1 MATKQQRIIAGLDVG
16 TAKCSVVIGEIVRDN
31 QINILGFGSS
41 RSEGIQ
47 RGVVV
52 DIERA
57 GTSIAAA
64 IEQAEKQAGLKL
76 ASLHVGVTG
85 SHISSVNSRGVVAVA
100 KANRDIT
107 PDDVNRALDSAR
119 SVTVPTG
126 REVLHVIPRTFMID
140 GQDGVREPVG
150 MSGYRLEVETHIVTG
165 AVSSLNNLFKA
176 VQRSGVEVEELVLNS
191 LAASVAT
198 LSDAEK
204 RLGVCLVDIGA
215 GTTDLAIYID
225 GSIWHTSVIPVGGNH
240 ITNDLSIVLRT
251 PPESAEQLKVKH
263 GDASVTGPYKG
274 LYADYYGKGPLK
286 HDVRSW
292 VKAESEEA
300 DTPDENIEIE
310 SLEPGRTQPVSR
322 QMFNEIIHAR
332 TRQLFDMVQGEIK
345 KSGYDG
351 MIPAGVVLTGG
362 CAKLTGISDAA
373 AHVLRMPVR
382 VGPPRG
388 LDGLAD
394 TLGAAQ
400 YSTGVGLVM
409 WALQKQNAEL
419 AQREQQQK
427 RGGTTKSLAVS
438 RVVGG
443 WLREFLP

>member
-1 MATKQQRIIAGLDVG
+1 MATKQGKIIAGLDLG
-16 TAKCSVVIGEIVRDN
+16 TAKCSVVIGEIARDN

-41 RSEGIQ
+41 QSEGVT
-47 RGVVV
+47 RGVIV
-52 DIERA
+52 DIEKA
-57 GTSIAAA
+57 SAAIATA

-76 ASLHVGVTG
+76 ASIYVGVTG
-85 SHISSVNSRGVVAVA
+85 GHISSVNSRGVVAVA
-100 KANRDIT
+100 KANRDISHE
-107 PDDVNRALDSAR
+107 DVNRALDSAR

-126 REVLHVIPRTFMID
+126 REVLHVLPRTFMID
-140 GQDGVREPVG
+140 GQDGVRDPIG
-150 MSGYRLEVETHIVTG
+150 MSGYRLEIETHIVTG
-165 AVSSLNNLFKA
+165 AVSALNNLFKA
-176 VQRSGVEVEELVLNS
+176 VQRTGVEVEELALNS
-191 LAASVAT
+191 LAASQAV

-225 GSIWHTSVIPVGGNH
+225 GSIWHTAVIPVGGNH

-251 PPESAEQLKVKH
+251 PPESAEQFKLKY

-292 VKAESEEA
+292 VKAEIEEA
-300 DTPDENIEIE
+300 DKPDETFELPT
-310 SLEPGRTQPVSR
+310 LEFGRTQPISR
-322 QMFNEIIHAR
+322 NVFNEIIHAR

-351 MIPAGVVLTGG
+351 MIPAGLVLTGG
-362 CAKLTGISDAA
+362 CARLTGISDAA

-382 VGPPRG
+382 VGQPRG
-388 LDGLAD
+388 LDGLTD
-394 TLGAAQ
+394 SLGAAQ
-400 YSTGVGLVM
+400 YATGVGLVL
-409 WALQKQNAEL
+409 WALQKQNNEA
-419 AQREQQQK
+419 AQREQPK
-427 RGGTTKSLAVS
+427 RGGSSKGFTVS
-438 RVVGG
+438 RAVGG